1 MNVPDAMTRDL
12 GVAVPEMSVQ
22 AAARLM
28 AELDAGV
35 LPVVDG
41 GRLKGM
47 ITDRD
52 IAVRAVAMGL
62 GPETAVAEVMTPEA
76 RYCFDDDALAD
87 AVAGM
92 GELQVRR
99 MPVLNRTT
107 GDLVGILSLADAA
120 MMVDRPQTGEALE
133 AISEPGGNH
142 SQADDADPAAPVA
155 LTGADEGSI
164 GIRHFTDDEPG

>member
-1 MNVPDAMTRDL
+1 MKVADAMTRDL
-12 GVAVPEMSVQ
+12 VVAVPEMSVQ

-35 LPVVDG
+35 LPVVNG
-41 GRLKGM
+41 GRLEGM

-52 IAVRAVAMGL
+52 IAVRAVALGL

-76 RYCFDDDALAD
+76 RYCFEDDSLAD

-92 GELQVRR
+92 GDLQVRR
-99 MPVLNRTT
+99 LPVLNRTT

-120 MMVDRPQTGEALE
+120 MVVDKPQAGEALE
-133 AISEPGGNH
+133 AISEPGGDH

-155 LTGADEGSI
+155 PTGGDGSL
-164 GIRHFTDDEPG
+164 GIRHFTDDEPS

>member
-1 MNVPDAMTRDL
+1 MKVADAMTREL
-12 GVAVPEMSVQ
+12 VVAVPEMSVQ

-35 LPVVDG
+35 LPVVDA

-52 IAVRAVAMGL
+52 IAVRAVALGL
-62 GPETAVAEVMTPEA
+62 GPETVVAEVMTPEA
-76 RYCFDDDALAD
+76 RYCFEDDVLAD

-99 MPVLNRTT
+99 MPVLNRS

-120 MMVDRPQTGEALE
+120 MVVDTPQAGQALE
-133 AISEPGGNH
+133 AISEPGGDH
-142 SQADDADPAAPVA
+142 SQTDDADPAAPVA
-155 LTGADEGSI
+155 RPGADESSI
-164 GIRHFTDDEPG
+164 GPRHFTDDEPS

>member
-1 MNVPDAMTRDL
+1 MKVADAMTREL
-12 GVAVPEMSVQ
+12 VVAVPEMSVR

-35 LPVVDG
+35 LPVVDA

-52 IAVRAVAMGL
+52 IAVRAVGLGL

-76 RYCFDDDALAD
+76 RYCFEDDALAD
-87 AVAGM
+87 ALAGM

-99 MPVLNRTT
+99 MPVLNRA
-107 GDLVGILSLADAA
+107 GDLVGILSLADVA
-120 MMVDRPQTGEALE
+120 MVVDTPQAGEALE
-133 AISEPGGNH
+133 AISEPGGDH

-155 LTGADEGSI
+155 LTGADESSI
-164 GIRHFTDDEPG
+164 GIRHFTDDEPS